1 MAIDPNQPQGPATP
15 DASGLPPQLA
25 AILQQATGGGAP
37 SGAPSDQSSD
47 SAPDQSQDGGDQF
60 LQCLQKM
67 VEDAKNCIDLAP
79 DEQAKQRVLKLM
91 SAIQA
96 ELAADEK
103 QKDDM
108 LAGKASP
115 SAMRSALSG

>member
-1 MAIDPNQPQGPATP
+1 MAIDPNQPQGPAAP
-15 DASGLPPQLA
+15 DSSGLPPQLA
-25 AILQQATGGGAP
+25 AILQQASGGGA
-37 SGAPSDQSSD
+37 GAGPGDESQD
-47 SAPDQSQDGGDQF
+47 SAPDQSQDGGDAF

-67 VEDAKNCIDLAP
+67 VDDAKKCIDLAP

-91 SAIQA
+91 TAIQS